1 MLSTPGGLVGTP
13 FELKLPVRAII
24 QLLSIAQ
31 LVERE
36 IVVCYGSHASLQ
48 YSCGRWFESG
58 WRDSGFA
65 LRRSD
70 ARRDVTPTTHK
81 RFPQGTRYG
90 SNGTAVATSK
100 QGPNKAW
107 AACETYQGNKDE

>member
-1 MLSTPGGLVGTP
+1 MLKLFIASRGNSNLCRVGKMLSTPGGLVGVP

-48 YSCGRWFESG
+48 CSCGRWFESG

-70 ARRDVTPTTHK
+70 TRRDVTSPTHK
-81 RFPQGTRYG
+81 RFPQGTHDM
-90 SNGTAVATSK
+90 VAMVL
-100 QGPNKAW
+100 P
-107 AACETYQGNKDE
+107 